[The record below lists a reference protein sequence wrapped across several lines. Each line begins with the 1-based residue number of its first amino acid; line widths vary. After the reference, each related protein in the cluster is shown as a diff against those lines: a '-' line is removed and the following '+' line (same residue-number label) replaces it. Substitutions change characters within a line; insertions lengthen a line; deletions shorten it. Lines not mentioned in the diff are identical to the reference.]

1 MHRACSIAIVGGGI
15 SGLSCAHKLLQLL
28 PNAQVNVIDMG
39 RSGPGGDH
47 HLRRIPATLQ
57 MMSFSGLYT
66 CLAAS
71 LPMPHAHRRPSLH
84 SAARWTA
91 VRPRLPVRASAHSS

>member
-39 RSGPGGDH
+39 RSGPGRH
-47 HLRRIPATLQ
+47 RHLRRMPVTLQ
-57 MMSFSGLYT
+57 PNRIQRLIYMLSIIDNSF
-66 CLAAS
+66 A
-71 LPMPHAHRRPSLH
+71 
-84 SAARWTA
+84 
-91 VRPRLPVRASAHSS
+91 